1 MQKTF
6 KRKSTAQSRKERG
19 NTRLAKADAGQQK
32 RLKQDRGD
40 KRMGAYFQNRNF
52 LENLLLMIS
61 TKKFARLSAK
71 RQVFWLLHGLK
82 ELRQTR
88 QFDQFYDSYLK
99 DFIERRLRLG
109 RAIEAQ
115 WQRCAASAAGT
126 AALASTAGAA
136 QINRASEWRE
146 LAQLLRQVAGTEPS
160 DWEPRDGEPEE
171 PSENS
176 SNLFLYLDRVRSPFN
191 VGALF
196 RSAAA
201 FGVCRIIL
209 HPHCPDLEHPR
220 TLRTAMGCTRLVPA
234 LRSENP
240 LQDFA
245 GLPWLA
251 LETPDVIEQYIP
263 CKKMRKTI
271 DTVRFPASGGL
282 LLVGAEVEGLR
293 AELLEYCA
301 GSQNRELGGTLFS
314 IPMPGPKQSL
324 NLAVAAS
331 IALQR
336 WSETIQK
343 AQEKNAEPG

>member
-1 MQKTF
+1 
-6 KRKSTAQSRKERG
+6 
-19 NTRLAKADAGQQK
+19 
-32 RLKQDRGD
+32 
-40 KRMGAYFQNRNF
+40 
-52 LENLLLMIS
+52 MIS
-61 TKKFARLSAK
+61 TKKFARLSTK
-71 RQVFWLLHGLK
+71 RQVFWLLRSLE

-126 AALASTAGAA
+126 AGAT

-146 LAQLLRQVAGTEPS
+146 LAQLLRQVASTEPS
-160 DWEPRDGEPEE
+160 DWAPSDWKPRDWAPSNCEPRDGEPEE
-171 PSENS
+171 PSENR

-282 LLVGAEVEGLR
+282 LLVGAEAEGLR

>member
-1 MQKTF
+1 
-6 KRKSTAQSRKERG
+6 
-19 NTRLAKADAGQQK
+19 
-32 RLKQDRGD
+32 
-40 KRMGAYFQNRNF
+40 
-52 LENLLLMIS
+52 MIS

-71 RQVFWLLHGLK
+71 RQVFWLLHGLE
-82 ELRQTR
+82 ELRQTK

-115 WQRCAASAAGT
+115 WQRCAAGT
-126 AALASTAGAA
+126 AQSNGAS
-136 QINRASEWRE
+136 SEWRE

-160 DWEPRDGEPEE
+160 DWAPRDGQPSNCEPRDGEPEE
-171 PSENS
+171 PSEKRS
-176 SNLFLYLDRVRSPFN
+176 HLFLYLDRVRSPFN

-201 FGVCRIIL
+201 FGVCQIIL

-220 TLRTAMGCTRLVPA
+220 TLRTAMGCTRMVPA
-234 LRSENP
+234 LRCKNP

-282 LLVGAEVEGLR
+282 LLVGAETEGLR
-293 AELLEYCA
+293 AEWLEYCA

-343 AQEKNAEPG
+343 TQEKNAESD

>member
-1 MQKTF
+1 M
-6 KRKSTAQSRKERG
+6 
-19 NTRLAKADAGQQK
+19 D
-32 RLKQDRGD
+32 
-40 KRMGAYFQNRNF
+40 AYFQNRNF
-52 LENLLLMIS
+52 LENILLMIS

-71 RQVFWLLHGLK
+71 RQVSWLLHGLE

-88 QFDQFYDSYLK
+88 QFDQFYRFYLK

-115 WQRCAASAAGT
+115 WQRCAASTASAAGT
-126 AALASTAGAA
+126 AALAKGADAA
-136 QINRASEWRE
+136 QMNRASEWRE

-160 DWEPRDGEPEE
+160 DWEPRDGKPSNCEPRDGEPEE
-171 PSENS
+171 PSEYS

-201 FGVCRIIL
+201 LGVCRIIL

-234 LRSENP
+234 LRCENP

-282 LLVGAEVEGLR
+282 LLVGAEEAGLR
-293 AELLEYCA
+293 AEWLKYCA

-343 AQEKNAEPG
+343 TQEKNAESG